1 MGLRYRK
8 RIKIAPGI
16 YINISKSG
24 MSTTIGPRGASVNFG
39 RNGTYINAGIP
50 GTGLYERQ
58 RIDKTCK
65 LANQVQE
72 TNSISSASNTSGNG
86 WIVFGVL
93 SIIFICIVI
102 LNNVESTIINFSV
115 LCISLFL
122 ILLLVILNAR
132 ERTGETVSMTKLN
145 NESEENHL
153 SMISGDEKREL
164 KTNQMLECPERENTR
179 ISVEPAIE
187 GTDFTDL
194 HAMEPYDPK
203 LDLENYR
210 YPTIDL
216 LTHYDD
222 TLSAIDMEEQ
232 RNNKER
238 IKTVLHNFRV
248 EIMPNTKATIGPTIT
263 LYEVTLAPGINV
275 SKVRG
280 LEDDIAMALCASHVR
295 IIAPIPGKGTIGI
308 EVPNARPYIVSM
320 ESILNSRQFV
330 DSDYELP
337 LALGK
342 TITNEV
348 FMFDL
353 ANAPNVLVAG
363 STGQGKS
370 VTLNAII
377 TSLFYKKHPAE
388 LKLVLMDSYGVEFGV
403 YSRIANHFLAQVEG
417 DEDVEDPI
425 ITNVNKAVQTLKSLC
440 VEMDNRYILLKKAY
454 ARNVKEYNQKFRD
467 RQLNPSNG
475 HRFMPYIV
483 VVIDE
488 YGDFIT
494 ERGQEFEMPMVRLA
508 QFARVVGIHMIISTK
523 RPTNDIITGSI
534 KTNFPTR
541 ISFRVPERVD
551 SQVILDCKGAE
562 ELLGNGDM
570 LFRAGKSIDCIR
582 IQGAFVRMPETQDI
596 VSFISCQQ
604 GYSFPYLLPDP
615 YYYSHDEGSIDDVD
629 MTHLDPMFEDAARMI
644 VSEQNGSTSMIQRK
658 FSIGYN
664 RAGRLMDQLEKAGIV
679 GPAKGSNPRKVL
691 CFSEEQLMKIL
702 DNLR

>member
-24 MSTTIGPRGASVNFG
+24 MSTTIGPRGASVNIG

-58 RIDKTCK
+58 RIDKTSK
-65 LANQVQE
+65 STNQLQD
-72 TNSISSASNTSGNG
+72 TNSISNVSNTSGNG
-86 WIVFGVL
+86 RIIFGVL

-102 LNNVESTIINFSV
+102 LFNVESGIINFIV
-115 LCISLFL
+115 LCVSL
-122 ILLLVILNAR
+122 ILIFLLMLIIRGRIEEMDSMKNFNDESDKNHVMRISDV
-132 ERTGETVSMTKLN
+132 ETKDS
-145 NESEENHL
+145 S
-153 SMISGDEKREL
+153 I
-164 KTNQMLECPERENTR
+164 NQMVECPDQGNTR
-179 ISVEPAIE
+179 ISVEPTIE
-187 GTDFTDL
+187 ETGFTDL

-203 LDLENYR
+203 LDLEKYK

-222 TLSAIDMEEQ
+222 SSNAIDMEEQ
-232 RNNKER
+232 HNNKER
-238 IKTVLHNFRV
+238 IKTVLQNFGIDILPSMRG
-248 EIMPNTKATIGPTIT
+248 TIGPTIT
-263 LYEVTLAPGINV
+263 LYEFTLAPGINV
-275 SKVRG
+275 SKLRG
-280 LEDDIAMALCASHVR
+280 LEDDIAMALSAPHVR

-308 EVPNARPYIVSM
+308 EVPNVKPSIASI
-320 ESILNSRQFV
+320 ESILNSRKFME
-330 DSDYELP
+330 SDYELP
-337 LALGK
+337 MALGK

-353 ANAPNVLVAG
+353 TKAPNILIAG

-377 TSLFYKKHPAE
+377 TSLLYKKHPAE
-388 LKLVLMDSYGVEFGV
+388 LKFVLMDSYGIELGV
-403 YSRIANHFLAQVEG
+403 YSHIANNFLAVLSGE
-417 DEDVEDPI
+417 PTI
-425 ITNVNKAVQTLKSLC
+425 INNSSQAVRTMNSLC
-440 VEMDNRYILLKKAY
+440 KEMDARYNLLRMAQVRTIKD
-454 ARNVKEYNQKFRD
+454 YNLKFRK
-467 RQLNPSNG
+467 RLLNSAIG

-494 ERGQEFEMPMVRLA
+494 EKGKEFEIPMVRLA
-508 QFARVVGIHMIISTK
+508 QYARAIGIHMIISTK

-541 ISFRVPERVD
+541 ISFRVPERID
-551 SQVILDCKGAE
+551 SQVILDCNGAE

-570 LFRAGKSIDCIR
+570 LFKAGKCIDCIR
-582 IQGAFVRMPETQDI
+582 IQGAFVEMPETQDI
-596 VSFISCQQ
+596 VSFISRQQ
-604 GYSFPYLLPDP
+604 SYSSPYLLPDS
-615 YYYSHDEGSIDDVD
+615 YYDCEENEGSIDDVD

-644 VSEQNGSTSMIQRK
+644 VAEQCGSTSIIQRK

-679 GPAKGSNPRKVL
+679 GPANGSKPREVL
-691 CFSEEQLMKIL
+691 CFSEEQLMRIM